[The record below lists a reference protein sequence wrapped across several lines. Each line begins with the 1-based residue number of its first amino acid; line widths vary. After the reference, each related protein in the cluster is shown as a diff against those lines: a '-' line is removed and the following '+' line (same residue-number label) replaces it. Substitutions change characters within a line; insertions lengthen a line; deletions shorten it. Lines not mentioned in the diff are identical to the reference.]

1 MAHITTVNNS
11 NDSWDNTNAGLIAVG
26 VFEDKSF
33 TPMAEAIN
41 GASNGIFTEAVD
53 LNDVKGKT
61 GESHF
66 FYVDGKR
73 ILLLGLGKKD
83 KFGSDA
89 VRLAAGKVSRTA
101 IGKKIESVA
110 MECFCEN
117 CEYCQGTGYVT
128 GEVQAFFGIFGA
140 LKSGSFE
147 RC

>member
-11 NDSWDNTNAGLIAVG
+11 NDSWDNTSAGLIAVG

-41 GASNGIFTEAVD
+41 ELSNGSLSEGID
-53 LNDVKGKT
+53 LGDVKGKT
-61 GESHF
+61 GESHY
-66 FYVDGKR
+66 FYVSGKR

-89 VRLAAGKVSRTA
+89 VRLVAGKVSRAA
-101 IGKKIESVA
+101 ISKKIDSVA

-117 CEYCQGTGYVT
+117 CEYCQSC
-128 GEVQAFFGIFGA
+128 GEG
-140 LKSGSFE
+140 L
-147 RC
+147 

>member
-11 NDSWDNTNAGLIAVG
+11 NDSWDNTKAGLIAVG

-41 GASNGIFTEAVD
+41 EASNGIFTDAID

-83 KFGSDA
+83 KFGEECIYYTNECNE
-89 VRLAAGKVSRTA
+89 KK
-101 IGKKIESVA
+101 GKKRDQ
-110 MECFCEN
+110 F
-117 CEYCQGTGYVT
+117 
-128 GEVQAFFGIFGA
+128 
-140 LKSGSFE
+140 
-147 RC
+147 